1 MKAHLKGSHYVAA
14 IIAGIVGNIFFSA
27 GWSLLGVTLF
37 FGLFA
42 AIFGGSIE
50 SIIGQFTDPAAIS
63 GFFSSAGGIA
73 AGLTVGFSIAA
84 LVLVGL
90 GVLFSGLILK
100 GGKVRKPWATTWLSV
115 LISALL
121 SVPLFFVWLAIANN
135 TNGAPIALVVV
146 PRTMESSTTTSLRPA
161 MLSRSGLSFMRT
173 PSARISWLG
182 AMNVRPM

>member
-14 IIAGIVGNIFFSA
+14 IIAGIVGNIFFST

-121 SVPLFFVWLAIANN
+121 REVIAPSGEFGFEPSRTVPLKGFK
-135 TNGAPIALVVV
+135 G
-146 PRTMESSTTTSLRPA
+146 EHSL
-161 MLSRSGLSFMRT
+161 T
-173 PSARISWLG
+173 PLRW
-182 AMNVRPM
+182 RD